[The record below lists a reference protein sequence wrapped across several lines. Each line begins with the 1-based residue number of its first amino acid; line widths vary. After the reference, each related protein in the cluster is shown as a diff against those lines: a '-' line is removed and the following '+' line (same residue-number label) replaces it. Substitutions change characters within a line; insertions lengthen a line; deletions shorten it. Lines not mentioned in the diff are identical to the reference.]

1 MQRGVILA
9 PSSSRCPAALSSTTI
24 ARSGAPPEGPRDMN
38 MLRIFGRTA
47 FAAFGIATIPAPPAQ
62 AQIRHGSVS
71 GQVSDSLGYAIANV
85 EVTALKVGRIAHTD
99 SLGAFSINGLPTG
112 TNELQFRRL
121 AYEPVVLSMQVPP
134 DDTAQIDVTLGIVA
148 QRLTG
153 VVVQANAMRV
163 EELVQFENRRR
174 HGMGHFITRADIE
187 HKNPIMLSDMV
198 RSIPGAIL
206 LPGDN
211 GRPVLRFSRSARNNC
226 PPQFFVDG
234 IQVIAFGIDDMPPND
249 VEAMELYPGSA
260 GLPPEFNRM
269 QSTVVCGTVVI
280 WSRLPGNRKPA
291 P

>member
-1 MQRGVILA
+1 
-9 PSSSRCPAALSSTTI
+9 
-24 ARSGAPPEGPRDMN
+24 MN
-38 MLRIFGRTA
+38 MLSILRRI
-47 FAAFGIATIPAPPAQ
+47 AAVTSGIAALHAPPAH

-71 GQVSDSLGYAIANV
+71 GQVMDSLGYAIANV

-99 SLGAFSINGLPTG
+99 TLGAFTINGLPTG

-121 AYEPVVLSMQVPP
+121 AYEPVILSMQVPP
-134 DDTAQIDVTLGIVA
+134 DDTAQVDVTLGVVA
-148 QRLTG
+148 QKLTG

-163 EELVQFENRRR
+163 EEMVQFENRRR
-174 HGMGHFITRADIE
+174 HGVGHFITRSDIE
-187 HKNPIMLSDMV
+187 HRNPMMLSDMV
-198 RSIPGAIL
+198 RSIPGAML

-211 GRPVLRFSRSARNNC
+211 GRPVLRFSRAARNNC

-234 IQVIAFGIDDMPPND
+234 IQVTGFGIDDMPPND

-280 WSRLPGNRKPA
+280 WSRLPGNHKPA